1 MFSVRPLDAQ
11 LRQDVLNLRL
21 YEHQKGYVE
30 PVAQCLQEAESCRF
44 FEPAALLLEGKVV
57 GFAMYGEFPNELEGR
72 RVWLDRLLLDRDSQ
86 GRGLGKVLVR
96 ELVDYLRREYGCRR
110 IYLSLFDDNRV
121 TRHIYEALGF
131 VFNGELDR
139 QGERIMVLE

>member
-86 GRGLGKVLVR
+86 GRGLGKVLVC

-110 IYLSLFDDNRV
+110 IYLSLFDDNWV
-121 TRHIYEALGF
+121 ARHIYEALGF

>member
-1 MFSVRPLDAQ
+1 M
-11 LRQDVLNLRL
+11 
-21 YEHQKGYVE
+21 
-30 PVAQCLQEAESCRF
+30 C
-44 FEPAALLLEGKVV
+44 
-57 GFAMYGEFPNELEGR
+57 
-72 RVWLDRLLLDRDSQ
+72 
-86 GRGLGKVLVR
+86 

-121 TRHIYEALGF
+121 ARHIYEALGF

>member
-1 MFSVRPLDAQ
+1 MPCTGS
-11 LRQDVLNLRL
+11 
-21 YEHQKGYVE
+21 
-30 PVAQCLQEAESCRF
+30 
-44 FEPAALLLEGKVV
+44 
-57 GFAMYGEFPNELEGR
+57 FPTSWEGR

-86 GRGLGKVLVR
+86 GRGLGKVLVC

-121 TRHIYEALGF
+121 ARHIYEALGF

>member
-1 MFSVRPLDAQ
+1 
-11 LRQDVLNLRL
+11 
-21 YEHQKGYVE
+21 
-30 PVAQCLQEAESCRF
+30 
-44 FEPAALLLEGKVV
+44 
-57 GFAMYGEFPNELEGR
+57 MYGEFPNELEGR

-96 ELVDYLRREYGCRR
+96 DLVDYLRREYGCRR

-121 TRHIYEALGF
+121 ARHIYEALGF